1 MNKTYTI
8 AHCHTMLSNGVTNID
23 SVTSYEDYINFIK
36 ENKDEYGINSI
47 CFTEHGSVFE
57 WYKKKCAI
65 ESLGLKYIHS
75 IEIYV
80 TETLEEKKRDNY
92 HVCLYAKNYDG
103 FLELNKLSSK
113 AFNREDGHY
122 YYVPRI
128 TFNDLINT
136 SDNIIITTACM
147 GGILSKADDNIKNK
161 FIDFLIKNKHRCYL
175 EIQHHMVNDQ
185 IDYNKYL
192 YNLHKETGIEL
203 IVATDTHA
211 LNAEHAKSR
220 IILQKSKKIFFD
232 NEEGW
237 DLTLKSYDE
246 LFNLFKKQNIMSD
259 NDIEIALN
267 NTNKLYEQVEEFKI
281 DKSYKYPKLSEN
293 PKETVRKK
301 VIEGIKKKGIDKYDN
316 FKTEYVPRIKHEMET
331 YEHNKAF
338 DFLLLDTEI
347 KEWARNNDMY
357 CGYSRGS
364 VSGSV
369 IAYLLG
375 MTDIDSVRQKLN
387 FERFMNVERVSLAD
401 VDTDWQPNHRELVK
415 NYLYNRDGLHC
426 CDIITFNTVALK
438 GAIRDVGRA
447 LEIPLQEINDICSN
461 IETEENE
468 LKYREKY
475 KELFEYV
482 DIINGTIV
490 SIGTHPCGLVVSPI
504 TLDDHMGLCTI
515 STSEHPVSMIYM
527 KEIDAQNYIKL
538 DVLGLDNIQL
548 INETC
553 KLAGIERL
561 TPENVPDEENVW
573 LSMAEDNT
581 LIFQWESDSAKEFLS
596 NLLSK
601 ETLDKIKEKNPNF
614 KYLDLV
620 SMGNGAI
627 RPAGASYREQLSKGE
642 FRDNGHP
649 ALNELLKDTSG
660 FLVYQCQIL
669 DFLHQFCGYT
679 MGEADVVRRG
689 FAKKTGTEQFIP
701 KIKEGFIK
709 TMKDKYNVDRE
720 ESENLVVNFIQVIED
735 ASSYLFSKN
744 HSDPYTEIG
753 YIDAYLRY
761 YYPLEFL
768 TTALNINIGKEEK
781 TNKITEYINKIG
793 IKISHPKFRYSKGK
807 YFMDKE
813 NNTIYKGVGS
823 IKYLN
828 EEIGDE
834 LYNIKD
840 IKANNF
846 IELLPYIFN
855 TKINSKQLDILIK
868 LDYFS
873 EFGNPNQLLKYVE
886 LYNQWYNRKTLKKDK
901 LSEYNVTEEYM
912 RKYANETEK
921 QFNKIDNESILKDLA
936 SKVDTKTSVYD
947 RLKYQHET
955 CGYCY
960 SKYKKYKGYGLI
972 LDVNTKYSLVITV
985 YLIDSGKEI
994 KYKVYKN
1001 TYKKNEIKVDDLIQ
1015 IGSTTQKPKQKRIE
1029 TYDEIT
1035 GEKKYIYEPIEGEY
1049 NDWLLGWK
1057 KIN

>member
-1 MNKTYTI
+1 MIDNYTI
-8 AHCHTMLSNGVTNID
+8 THCHTMLSNGVTNID
-23 SVTSYEDYINFIK
+23 SVRSYEDYIDLIK
-36 ENKDEYGINSI
+36 ENKDKYGINSI

-57 WYKKKCAI
+57 WYKKKCAV

-128 TFNDLINT
+128 TFDELINT
-136 SDNIIITTACM
+136 SNNIIITTACL
-147 GGILSKADDNIKNK
+147 GGILSKAEKELKYK
-161 FIDFLIKNKHRCYL
+161 FMNFLINNKDRCYL

-185 IDYNKYL
+185 IEYNKIL
-192 YNLHKETGIEL
+192 YNIHKETGIQL

-211 LNAEHAKSR
+211 LNEEHAKGR
-220 IILQKSKKIFFD
+220 VMLQKAKNIYFD

-237 DLTLKSYDE
+237 DLTLKSYNE
-246 LFNLFKKQNIMSD
+246 LFELFKEQNIMSD
-259 NDIEIALN
+259 NDIKIALN
-267 NTNKLYEQVEEFKI
+267 NTNKLYEQVEEFEI

-490 SIGTHPCGLVVSPI
+490 SIGSHPCGIVVSPI

-669 DFLHQFCGYT
+669 EFLHQFCGYT
-679 MGEADVVRRG
+679 MVEADVVRRG

-793 IKISHPKFRYSKGK
+793 IKISHPKFRYAKGK

-813 NNTIYKGVGS
+813 SNCIYKGIGS
-823 IKYLN
+823 IKFLN
-828 EEIGDE
+828 EEIGDKLYE
-834 LYNIKD
+834 LKD
-840 IKANNF
+840 IKVNNF

-855 TKINSKQLDILIK
+855 IKINSKQLDILIK

-873 EFGNPNQLLKYVE
+873 EFGNPNQLLKQVE
-886 LYNQWYNRKTLKKDK
+886 LYNLWNGRKTLKKDK

-912 RKYANETEK
+912 RKYANETDK
-921 QFNKIDNESILKDLA
+921 QFNKIDSESILKDLL
-936 SKVDTKTSVYD
+936 SKVNEKTSVYD
-947 RLKYQHET
+947 RLKYQREV

-960 SKYKKYKGYGLI
+960 SKYPKYK
-972 LDVNTKYSLVITV
+972 
-985 YLIDSGKEI
+985 
-994 KYKVYKN
+994 
-1001 TYKKNEIKVDDLIQ
+1001 
-1015 IGSTTQKPKQKRIE
+1015 
-1029 TYDEIT
+1029 
-1035 GEKKYIYEPIEGEY
+1035 
-1049 NDWLLGWK
+1049 
-1057 KIN
+1057 

>member
-1 MNKTYTI
+1 MSNNYTI
-8 AHCHTMLSNGVTNID
+8 THCHTMLSNGVTNID

-36 ENKDEYGINSI
+36 ENKDKYGINSI

-246 LFNLFKKQNIMSD
+246 LFNLLKKQNIMSD

-720 ESENLVVNFIQVIED
+720 E
-735 ASSYLFSKN
+735 A
-744 HSDPYTEIG
+744 
-753 YIDAYLRY
+753 
-761 YYPLEFL
+761 
-768 TTALNINIGKEEK
+768 
-781 TNKITEYINKIG
+781 
-793 IKISHPKFRYSKGK
+793 
-807 YFMDKE
+807 
-813 NNTIYKGVGS
+813 
-823 IKYLN
+823 
-828 EEIGDE
+828 
-834 LYNIKD
+834 
-840 IKANNF
+840 
-846 IELLPYIFN
+846 
-855 TKINSKQLDILIK
+855 
-868 LDYFS
+868 
-873 EFGNPNQLLKYVE
+873 
-886 LYNQWYNRKTLKKDK
+886 
-901 LSEYNVTEEYM
+901 
-912 RKYANETEK
+912 
-921 QFNKIDNESILKDLA
+921 
-936 SKVDTKTSVYD
+936 
-947 RLKYQHET
+947 
-955 CGYCY
+955 
-960 SKYKKYKGYGLI
+960 
-972 LDVNTKYSLVITV
+972 
-985 YLIDSGKEI
+985 
-994 KYKVYKN
+994 
-1001 TYKKNEIKVDDLIQ
+1001 
-1015 IGSTTQKPKQKRIE
+1015 
-1029 TYDEIT
+1029 
-1035 GEKKYIYEPIEGEY
+1035 
-1049 NDWLLGWK
+1049 
-1057 KIN
+1057 

>member
-1 MNKTYTI
+1 MNHLDI
-8 AHCHTMLSNGVTNID
+8 I
-23 SVTSYEDYINFIK
+23 
-36 ENKDEYGINSI
+36 
-47 CFTEHGSVFE
+47 
-57 WYKKKCAI
+57 
-65 ESLGLKYIHS
+65 
-75 IEIYV
+75 
-80 TETLEEKKRDNY
+80 
-92 HVCLYAKNYDG
+92 
-103 FLELNKLSSK
+103 SS
-113 AFNREDGHY
+113 
-122 YYVPRI
+122 
-128 TFNDLINT
+128 
-136 SDNIIITTACM
+136 
-147 GGILSKADDNIKNK
+147 
-161 FIDFLIKNKHRCYL
+161 
-175 EIQHHMVNDQ
+175 
-185 IDYNKYL
+185 
-192 YNLHKETGIEL
+192 
-203 IVATDTHA
+203 
-211 LNAEHAKSR
+211 
-220 IILQKSKKIFFD
+220 
-232 NEEGW
+232 
-237 DLTLKSYDE
+237 
-246 LFNLFKKQNIMSD
+246 
-259 NDIEIALN
+259 LN

-301 VIEGIKKKGIDKYDN
+301 VIEEIKKKGIDKYDN

-490 SIGTHPCGLVVSPI
+490 SIGSHPCGIVVSPI

-793 IKISHPKFRYSKGK
+793 IKISHPKFRYAKGK

-813 NNTIYKGVGS
+813 SNCIYKGIGS
-823 IKYLN
+823 IKFLN
-828 EEIGDE
+828 EEIGDKLYE
-834 LYNIKD
+834 LKD
-840 IKANNF
+840 IKVNNF

-855 TKINSKQLDILIK
+855 IKINSKQLDILIK

-873 EFGNPNQLLKYVE
+873 EFGNPNQLLKQVE
-886 LYNQWYNRKTLKKDK
+886 LYNLWDGRKTLKKDK

-912 RKYANETEK
+912 RQYANETDK
-921 QFNKIDNESILKDLA
+921 QFNKIDSDSILKDLL
-936 SKVDTKTSVYD
+936 SKVNEKTSVYD
-947 RLKYQHET
+947 RLKYQREV

-960 SKYKKYKGYGLI
+960 SKYPKYKGYGLI
-972 LDVNTKYSLVITV
+972 LDVNTKYSPVITV

-1001 TYKKNEIKVDDLIQ
+1001 TYKKNEILIDDLIQ
-1015 IGSTTQKPKQKRIE
+1015 IGNTTQKPKQKRIE

>member
-527 KEIDAQNYIKL
+527 KEIDAQNYVKL
-538 DVLGLDNIQL
+538 DILGLDNIQL